1 MSNYLYTGIMLLLI
15 ALIVSM
21 ITSRMSYLQLSQKIS
36 NLSQENDLLK
46 EKIKEREQE
55 NELLNNRTSSLQ
67 SEISKLKSILT
78 NTQSQL
84 DKLQS
89 ETSRLQDRMS
99 KERMVQPSY
108 SDVLAFIEEDDTDK
122 QRYISENYTFICT
135 DFTDRFIG
143 NFLKKGFFSCE
154 AILYLANN
162 QSHSI
167 VAINTTDE
175 GLIFIDPQIDKVLTS
190 LRVGDNYCDYI
201 NQDCNWKILSI
212 KHCFQHIIFTTFK

>member
-1 MSNYLYTGIMLLLI
+1 MLLFI
-15 ALIVSM
+15 ALIGSM
-21 ITSRMSYLQLSQKIS
+21 ITSRISYLELSQKIS
-36 NLSQENDLLK
+36 NLSQENELLK
-46 EKIKEREQE
+46 EKIKERELE
-55 NELLNNRTSSLQ
+55 NNLLKNQTSSLQ

-89 ETSRLQDRMS
+89 ETSRLQDRIS
-99 KERMVQPSY
+99 KERIVQPSY
-108 SDVLAFIEEDDTDK
+108 SDVLAFMEEDDTDK
-122 QRYISENYTFICT
+122 QRYVSENYTFICT

-154 AILYLANN
+154 AILYFPDN

-175 GLIFIDPQIDKVLTS
+175 GLVFIDPQIDKVITS

-201 NQDCNWKILSI
+201 NQDCDWKILSI
-212 KHCFQHIIFTTFK
+212 KHCFQH

>member
-1 MSNYLYTGIMLLLI
+1 MSNYLYIGIVFLFI

-21 ITSRMSYLQLSQKIS
+21 ITSRISYLELSQKIS
-36 NLSQENDLLK
+36 NLSQEN
-46 EKIKEREQE
+46 
-55 NELLNNRTSSLQ
+55 ELLNNQVSNLQ

-89 ETSRLQDRMS
+89 ETSRFQDRIS
-99 KERMVQPSY
+99 KERIVQPSY
-108 SDVLAFIEEDDTDK
+108 SDVLAFMEEDDTDK
-122 QRYISENYTFICT
+122 QTYVSENYTFICT

-154 AILYLANN
+154 AILYFANN

-175 GLIFIDPQIDKVLTS
+175 GLVFIDPQIDKVMTS

-201 NQDCNWKILSI
+201 NQDCDWKILSI
-212 KHCFQHIIFTTFK
+212 KHCFQH